1 MNAPA
6 FHLVRP
12 PVAVQPL
19 LSVKNVSLEYRTEQR
34 TVRATHDVSFDVF
47 RGDRFVLLGP
57 SGCGKSSLLK
67 AVAGFIAPR
76 AGSIA
81 MQGQPIHQPGPDR
94 VVVFQEFDQL
104 PPWKTV
110 LENVTFPLLASK
122 RLDKVAARE
131 RALHWIAKVGLAG
144 FEDAHPHTLSGGM
157 KQRVAIA
164 RALAMQPEV
173 LLMDE
178 PFAAL
183 DALTRRKMQE
193 ELSRLW
199 EELRF
204 TLVFVTHS
212 IEEALVVGNRILL
225 LSPHPGRVRAEL
237 NSHQFGLHSAGSAE
251 FQAASSRIHG
261 LLFDEETT
269 AAPQADTVQREAV

>member
-12 PVAVQPL
+12 PVAVAPL

-76 AGSIA
+76 TGSIA

-110 LENVTFPLLASK
+110 LENGAGK
-122 RLDKVAARE
+122 RHVP
-131 RALHWIAKVGLAG
+131 LAG
-144 FEDAHPHTLSGGM
+144 QQASRQAGG
-157 KQRVAIA
+157 A
-164 RALAMQPEV
+164 RARPS
-173 LLMDE
+173 
-178 PFAAL
+178 L
-183 DALTRRKMQE
+183 DCQ
-193 ELSRLW
+193 
-199 EELRF
+199 
-204 TLVFVTHS
+204 
-212 IEEALVVGNRILL
+212 GG
-225 LSPHPGRVRAEL
+225 PGRL
-237 NSHQFGLHSAGSAE
+237 
-251 FQAASSRIHG
+251 
-261 LLFDEETT
+261 
-269 AAPQADTVQREAV
+269 